1 MKSLHE
7 RIESYY
13 DCWKHVLPPRMPICI
28 RCDGRAFSKL
38 LRQCEKPHDLRVA
51 HAMDKAAIA
60 LCKQSDAQIGYTQ
73 SDEITVLLTPY
84 TKFETQPW
92 FSGEVEKLC
101 SIAASICSDA
111 FKEHARGLFLCQNE
125 RHPARDY
132 PAVHFDARVA
142 VVPRDDVHNV
152 FVDRQQDGRRNAILG
167 VGQTY
172 IGRKAI
178 HGWRCDEIVTRM
190 HAMYSDAEMPWLND
204 AGYMNGR
211 IISPSFEKVGDALR
225 TRWTA
230 SPAPDFKQHP
240 AFFKECVWPVGE
252 EM

>member
-7 RIESYY
+7 RIEGYY
-13 DCWKHVLPPRMPICI
+13 DVWKLRLPPRMPICI

-60 LCKQSDAQIGYTQ
+60 LCKQSGAQIGYTQ

-92 FSGEVEKLC
+92 FGGEVEKLC

-111 FKEHARGLFLCQNE
+111 FKEHARGLFLYPNE
-125 RHPARDY
+125 RHPTRDY
-132 PAVHFDARVA
+132 PAVHFDAKVA

-172 IGRKAI
+172 VGKKAI
-178 HGWRCDEIVTRM
+178 HGWSCDEIVAKMR
-190 HAMYSDAEMPWLND
+190 S
-204 AGYMNGR
+204 AGSNGGLSWFDNVSYMNGR
-211 IISPSFEKVGDALR
+211 IISPWLEQVGGALR
-225 TRWTA
+225 PRWTA

-240 AFFKECVWPVGE
+240 DFFKEYVWPVGE